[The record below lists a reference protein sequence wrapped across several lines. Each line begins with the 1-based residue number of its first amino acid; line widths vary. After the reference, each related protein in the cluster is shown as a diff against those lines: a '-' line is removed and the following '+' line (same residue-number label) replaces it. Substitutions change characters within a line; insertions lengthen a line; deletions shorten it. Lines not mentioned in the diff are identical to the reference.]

1 MFRAT
6 LVYLF
11 IGLYVLVAAPVGMLW
26 ALLSRDSRL
35 LFRLARVCIL
45 SAGWIGGIR
54 VEVKG
59 KENVGGGQPYLF
71 LSNHRGN
78 LDGPIL
84 VHATR
89 RDCRA
94 IIKKEIMRIPILGWV
109 LRIVDFVPVDRKDPI
124 HARASIDRAAQL
136 LKAGF
141 SFFAFPEGTRSR
153 DGSLGPFKKG
163 VFVMAIQSGIPV
175 LPVSIRNTAAIQPP
189 GSYGIRPGRVE
200 VIFHEPIRT
209 NELRLEDRDRLLQL
223 TREAIARGL

>member
-1 MFRAT
+1 MLRAT

-11 IGLYVLVAAPVGMLW
+11 IGLYVLVAAPISMLW
-26 ALLSRDSRL
+26 ALLSGDPRL
-35 LFRLARVCIL
+35 LFHLARLCIL
-45 SAGWIGGIR
+45 AAGWIGGIR
-54 VEVKG
+54 VEVTG
-59 KENVGGGQPYLF
+59 KEHMAGSRPYLF
-71 LSNHRGN
+71 LSNHRTN

-84 VHATR
+84 VHTTQ

-109 LRIVDFVPVDRKDPI
+109 LRIVDFVPVDRRDPI
-124 HARASIDRAAQL
+124 RARASVERAAQL
-136 LKAGF
+136 LKSGL

-163 VFVMAIQSGIPV
+163 VFVMAIQSGVPV
-175 LPVSIRNTAAIQPP
+175 LPISIRNSEDIQPP

-200 VIFHEPIRT
+200 VIFHEPIET
-209 NELRLEDRDRLLQL
+209 AQMQLEDRDRLLEL